1 MTKSGCTRRL
11 AVSLIAALGL
21 CHSAVAEDAF
31 PSRPIK
37 LILGYTA
44 GGPTDVACRLI
55 AQKLGE
61 QLGQTVVVENRAGA
75 AGGIGME
82 AVARAA
88 PDGYTLAYGA
98 SSNVV
103 ILPNTKKQPTY
114 HPVTDFTPVG
124 ATVTGALTLLVNK
137 DVPAKNLREFIAYG
151 KANSGKIT
159 MASPGI
165 GSSPHLTGVLFNE
178 IAGFQAL
185 HIPYQGGAQAA
196 QATIAGT
203 THYVF
208 DTLQTSVG
216 FAKSDKVKVL
226 AVTSAQRSDVLPDV
240 PTVSES
246 GMPSFTANVWHG
258 LLAPK
263 GTPPTVVARLN
274 GALQKVLQSK
284 DFIDR
289 LSALGLAPA
298 PGTPEQF
305 SSFMQS
311 EMVKWKG
318 VIAQSGATID

>member
-1 MTKSGCTRRL
+1 MTTSGGTRR
-11 AVSLIAALGL
+11 IAAVLVSALAL
-21 CHSAVAEDAF
+21 CPSAGAEEGF
-31 PSRPIK
+31 PNRPIR

-55 AQKLGE
+55 AQQLGE
-61 QLGQTVVVENRAGA
+61 QLGQPVVVENRAGA

-82 AVARAA
+82 MVARAS

-103 ILPNTKKQPTY
+103 ILPSTKKKPTY

-124 ATVTGALTLLVNK
+124 ATVTGALTLLVNNA
-137 DVPAKNLREFIAYG
+137 VPAKNLREFVAYG
-151 KANSGKIT
+151 RANSGRIT

-185 HIPYQGGAQAA
+185 HVPYQGGAQAA

-216 FAKSDKVKVL
+216 FAKSDRVKVL

-246 GMPSFTANVWHG
+246 GMPSFTATIWHG

-263 GTPPTVVARLN
+263 GTPPAVVARLN
-274 GALQKVLQSK
+274 GALQKALQSK
-284 DFIDR
+284 DFVDR

-311 EMVKWKG
+311 EMVKWKD
-318 VIAQSGATID
+318 VIARSGATID